1 MAEPRVKGRS
11 PAAGMSL
18 LLTGHTVTKSSEK
31 SRLSWR
37 PELKHFCAV
46 YSTYPEIIV
55 TLVLSSCL
63 SRFVAILNKQTLL
76 YALRHSAL
84 FEVIYIG
91 FNDQ

>member
-1 MAEPRVKGRS
+1 MVEPTVQGRS
-11 PAAGMSL
+11 PAPVRSPL
-18 LLTGHTVTKSSEK
+18 IPGHTVTKSSEK

-37 PELKHFCAV
+37 PKMKHFCAV

-63 SRFVAILNKQTLL
+63 SRFVILNIQTLL
-76 YALRHSAL
+76 YALRYSAL

>member
-1 MAEPRVKGRS
+1 M
-11 PAAGMSL
+11 
-18 LLTGHTVTKSSEK
+18 
-31 SRLSWR
+31 
-37 PELKHFCAV
+37 KHFCAV

-63 SRFVAILNKQTLL
+63 SRFVILNKQTLL
-76 YALRHSAL
+76 YALRYSAL